1 LRNSAPPNA
10 RPSPPNVNGGA
21 NGDFFYTKNRRI
33 REESRRFQR
42 IIRFFVF
49 NCGLLMSFLDDLTA
63 YADPALA
70 IHVPEELPAG
80 IPFAVKDNI
89 DVAGMPTTAACP
101 EFSYQPAADATVV
114 ARLRAHGFV
123 PACKTNLDQFATGLV
138 GTRSPYGVPRN
149 CFDATR
155 IPGGSSSGSACA
167 VAAGLVPFALGTDT
181 AGSGRVPAA
190 FQGLIGLKP
199 TKGWLSTRGVVPAV
213 RSLDCVSVFAR
224 SVAQAWDVT
233 RLASGFD
240 DADPFSRIAPTV
252 TLPMG
257 SLRLGVPAAS
267 FLEVV
272 TPGLLQ
278 AWKAAVDQ
286 LRGLGHSVVE
296 IDYAPFLAAAEQLY
310 GGAWVCERT
319 AAVGDFLDSE
329 PAGADPIVA
338 AIIRSGRGRHDAVAA
353 YRAHYELMQLRRQ
366 ADEQW
371 QRMDVLVLPTVV
383 AHPTLGQVRGDPV
396 GVNGRLGL
404 FTNFANLLD
413 TCALAV
419 PAGKAGTTGSS
430 EGHLPAGITLFAPA
444 WHDGVLARLAA
455 SWRGEA
461 VAAVD
466 DGGITVAVFG
476 AHLRGQPLNQH
487 LIGWGAA
494 YVGECMTAAMYHL
507 HRVSSPERP
516 GLVRVT
522 AGGRGFPGELWRMSA
537 AAFGQLT
544 ASVTAPLA
552 IGTVTLADGT
562 LVKGFVCE
570 SAGAGEDISAWGGWR
585 AFRAA
590 AVPSETARGG

>member
-1 LRNSAPPNA
+1 M
-10 RPSPPNVNGGA
+10 
-21 NGDFFYTKNRRI
+21 T
-33 REESRRFQR
+33 
-42 IIRFFVF
+42 
-49 NCGLLMSFLDDLTA
+49 FLDDLKA

-101 EFSYQPAADATVV
+101 EFSYQPAVDATVV
-114 ARLRAHGFV
+114 TRLRAHGFV

-149 CFDATR
+149 VFDSER
-155 IPGGSSSGSACA
+155 IPGGSSSGSASA

-190 FQGLIGLKP
+190 FLGLVGLKP

-233 RLASGFD
+233 RLACGFD
-240 DADPFSRIAPTV
+240 AADPYSRVATAV
-252 TLPMG
+252 SLPMG
-257 SLRLGVPAAS
+257 NLRLGIPAAD
-267 FLEVV
+267 FLDVV
-272 TPGLLQ
+272 APGLLA
-278 AWKAAVDQ
+278 AWRSAVDQ
-286 LRGLGHSVVE
+286 LRSLGHTVVE

-319 AAVGDFLDSE
+319 AAVGDFLDGE
-329 PAGADPIVA
+329 PAGADPIVS

-353 YRAHYELMQLRRQ
+353 YRAQYELMELRRQ
-366 ADEQW
+366 AEAQW

-383 AHPTLGQVRGDPV
+383 AHPTLLQVRGDPV
-396 GVNGRLGL
+396 AINARLGR

-413 TCALAV
+413 TCALAL
-419 PAGKAGTTGSS
+419 PAGKAGPAGSP

-444 WHDGVLARLAA
+444 WHDAVLARLAA
-455 SWRGEA
+455 TWRGEQA
-461 VAAVD
+461 PVVD

-476 AHLRGQPLNQH
+476 AHLRGQPLNPQ
-487 LIGWGAA
+487 LVSWGGA
-494 YVGECMTAAMYHL
+494 YVGKCQTAPVYRL
-507 HRVSSPERP
+507 HRVSGPERP
-516 GLVRVT
+516 GLVRVAT
-522 AGGRGFPGELWRMSA
+522 GGAAFPGELWRLSA
-537 AAFGQLT
+537 TGFGLLT
-544 ASVTAPLA
+544 ASVAAPLA

-570 SAGAGEDISAWGGWR
+570 AAGAGEDISAWGGWL
-585 AFRAA
+585 AWRAA
-590 AVPSETARGG
+590 GAPSGMARPGG

>member
-1 LRNSAPPNA
+1 M
-10 RPSPPNVNGGA
+10 
-21 NGDFFYTKNRRI
+21 T
-33 REESRRFQR
+33 
-42 IIRFFVF
+42 
-49 NCGLLMSFLDDLTA
+49 FLNDLKA

-70 IHVPEELPAG
+70 IHVPEELPVG

-101 EFSYQPAADATVV
+101 EFSYHPAVDATVV

-149 CFDATR
+149 VFDSAR

-190 FQGLIGLKP
+190 FQGLVGLKP

-224 SVAQAWDVT
+224 SVTQAWDIT
-233 RLASGFD
+233 RLACGFD
-240 DADPFSRIAPTV
+240 AAEPFSRAAPAV
-252 TLPMG
+252 SLPMG
-257 SLRLGVPAAS
+257 SLRLGIPAPA
-267 FLEVV
+267 FVEVV
-272 TPGLLQ
+272 APGLLA
-278 AWKAAVDQ
+278 AWRMAVDQ
-286 LRGLGHSVVE
+286 LRSLGHTVVE
-296 IDYAPFLAAAEQLY
+296 IDYSPFLAAAEQLY

-319 AAVGDFLDSE
+319 AAVGDFLDTE
-329 PAGADPIVA
+329 PAGADPIVS
-338 AIIRSGRGRHDAVAA
+338 AIIRSGRSRHDAVAA
-353 YRAHYELMQLRRQ
+353 YRAQYELMELRRR
-366 ADEQW
+366 AEAQW

-383 AHPTLGQVRGDPV
+383 AHPTLLHIRGDPV
-396 GVNGRLGL
+396 AINARLGR

-413 TCALAV
+413 TCALAL
-419 PAGKAGTTGSS
+419 PAGKAGAAGSS

-444 WHDGVLARLAA
+444 WHDAVLARLAA
-455 SWRGEA
+455 AWRGEQIAA
-461 VAAVD
+461 VAD
-466 DGGITVAVFG
+466 DGITVAVFG
-476 AHLRGQPLNQH
+476 AHLRGQPLNPQ
-487 LIGWGAA
+487 LINWGGA
-494 YVGECMTAAMYHL
+494 YLGECQTAASYRL
-507 HRVSSPERP
+507 HRVSGPERP

-522 AGGRGFPGELWRMSA
+522 TGGMGFPGELWRLSA
-537 AAFGQLT
+537 TGFGLLT

-570 SAGAGEDISAWGGWR
+570 TAGAGEDISAWGGWR
-585 AFRAA
+585 AWRAA
-590 AVPSETARGG
+590 AVPSETARAGG

>member
-1 LRNSAPPNA
+1 
-10 RPSPPNVNGGA
+10 
-21 NGDFFYTKNRRI
+21 
-33 REESRRFQR
+33 
-42 IIRFFVF
+42 
-49 NCGLLMSFLDDLTA
+49 MSFIDDLRA

-70 IHVPEELPAG
+70 IHVPEELPPG

-101 EFSYQPAADATVV
+101 EFSYQPAVDATVV

-149 CFDATR
+149 LFDRER
-155 IPGGSSSGSACA
+155 IPGGSSSGSASA

-233 RLASGFD
+233 RLACGFD
-240 DADPFSRIAPTV
+240 AADPYSRTAPV
-252 TLPMG
+252 VSLPMG
-257 SLRLGVPAAS
+257 SLRLGIPAPE

-272 TPGLLQ
+272 APGLLA
-278 AWKAAVDQ
+278 AWHSAVDQ
-286 LRGLGHSVVE
+286 LRSLGHTVVE

-319 AAVGDFLDSE
+319 AAVGDFLDSA
-329 PAGADPIVA
+329 PAGADPIVS

-353 YRAHYELMQLRRQ
+353 YRAQYELMELRRQ
-366 ADEQW
+366 AEAQW

-383 AHPTLGQVRGDPV
+383 AHPTLLQVRGDPV
-396 GVNGRLGL
+396 AINARLGR

-419 PAGKAGTTGSS
+419 PAGRAGSTGSP
-430 EGHLPAGITLFAPA
+430 EGHLPAGVTLFAPA
-444 WHDGVLARLAA
+444 WHDAVLARLAA
-455 SWRGEA
+455 AWRGEQ
-461 VAAVD
+461 VSAVD

-476 AHLRGQPLNQH
+476 AHMRGQPLNPQ
-487 LIGWGAA
+487 LMSWGGA
-494 YVGECMTAAMYHL
+494 YVGECQTAPVYRL
-507 HRVSSPERP
+507 HRVSGPERP
-516 GLVRVT
+516 GLVRVAT
-522 AGGRGFPGELWRMSA
+522 GGAAFPGELWRLSA
-537 AAFGQLT
+537 TGFGLLT
-544 ASVTAPLA
+544 ASVAAPLA
-552 IGTVTLADGT
+552 IGTVTLADGS

-570 SAGAGEDISAWGGWR
+570 PAGAGEDISAWGGWR
-585 AFRAA
+585 AWRA
-590 AVPSETARGG
+590 GG